1 MPTLTWLTRKEDIKV
16 SGQVPYRILESVEKG
31 VYGDSNSGN
40 LLIQGDNLDALKSLL
55 PFYAGCVKCIFIDP
69 PYNTGNAFTHYDDN
83 LEHSQWL
90 EIMYPRIELLRNL
103 LAGDGAVWV
112 TLDHHQIHYLKVIM
126 DEIFGRKNFISHFI
140 WEKKRKA
147 SFLSKQVGNIVDHI
161 LCFAKDKSL
170 CAPFTYGM
178 VSKDET
184 YPLYNSGNKKSVLV
198 FPPRTVKFLR
208 HKDGGYEIQEYAE
221 KTSVVKLISPLKI
234 VDGWN
239 ANNLMIEGEW
249 RYSQE
254 TVTEQLGDGDH
265 YVVKSEKFR
274 PRRMLTGNVKAKK
287 VHNLLSKSHYNMAT
301 NEDAASELLELLPN
315 QEKFDYP
322 KPEGLIQFIIDAS
335 TQPGDLVLDSFLGSG
350 TTAAVAHKMNR
361 RWIGIEMGE
370 HAHTHCIPRLEKVI
384 AGEQG
389 GISKA
394 VNWQGGGGF
403 RFFRLG
409 EEIFSPDGGINQQI
423 TFPVLAAHLWFA
435 ETHTPYNG
443 KASPFLGVHDG
454 IGYALLYNGILQD
467 KKVNGGN
474 ILTTATLASIRSAAP
489 KKFTGKI
496 IVYANGCRFGEA
508 RIQAENLAFKQLPYD
523 FAKR

>member
-1 MPTLTWLTRKEDIKV
+1 M
-16 SGQVPYRILESVEKG
+16 PYRILETVEKG

-90 EIMYPRIELLRNL
+90 EMMYPRLELLRGL
-103 LAGDGAVWV
+103 LADDGSIWAII
-112 TLDHHQIHYLKVIM
+112 DDDEGHYLKVVM
-126 DEIFGRKNFISHFI
+126 DEIFGRNNFIANIVWQKKHTRANDARWFSDTHDHIIVYAKNKPNWSINLLPRTDAQDKNFSNPDNDPRGAWASQPIQVKTPN
-140 WEKKRKA
+140 EKY
-147 SFLSKQVGNIVDHI
+147 I
-161 LCFAKDKSL
+161 
-170 CAPFTYGM
+170 
-178 VSKDET
+178 
-184 YPLYNSGNKKSVLV
+184 
-198 FPPRTVKFLR
+198 
-208 HKDGGYEIQEYAE
+208 YEIENPAGKKFWPPQGRSWQFSKERYKELVEKNCIWFGKKGTNVPRIKAFLTDVQGGLKPLTIWTHAEVGHNQHAKQEA
-221 KTSVVKLISPLKI
+221 KI
-234 VDGWN
+234 
-239 ANNLMIEGEW
+239 L
-249 RYSQE
+249 
-254 TVTEQLGDGDH
+254 
-265 YVVKSEKFR
+265 
-274 PRRMLTGNVKAKK
+274 
-287 VHNLLSKSHYNMAT
+287 
-301 NEDAASELLELLPN
+301 DADDV
-315 QEKFDYP
+315 FTTP
-322 KPEGLIQFIIDAS
+322 KPEKLLHRVLHLS

-409 EEIFSPDGGINQQI
+409 EEIFSPDGGINPQI

-443 KASPFLGVHDG
+443 KASPFLGVQDG

-489 KKFTGKI
+489 KKFNGKI